1 MVVDKETKKE
11 KKVHIFCLINIV
23 GIYCKQPIT
32 DRQARNYKIII
43 FLPLAHL
50 CKSRRIFFFN
60 IYLACLEIVIQ
71 IVALIS
77 ALKFICIA
85 LVSG

>member
-1 MVVDKETKKE
+1 MVVDKERKKE
-11 KKVHIFCLINIV
+11 KKVHLFCLINIV
-23 GIYCKQPIT
+23 GIHCKQPIT
-32 DRQARNYKIII
+32 DCQARNYKVIF

-50 CKSRRIFFFN
+50 CKSRRIFLN

-71 IVALIS
+71 IVALMS